1 MTVSQLE
8 GFVAGVLGHSSYRV
22 IDNDVYLN
30 TDKDVRKMCLALIKQ
45 HQAFEARVESST
57 WQVRVLYA

>member
-22 IDNDVYLN
+22 VGNDVFLN
-30 TDKDVRKMCLALIKQ
+30 TDKDVRKMCNALIKQ
-45 HQAFEARVESST
+45 HQAFEALVGSSK
-57 WQVRVLYA
+57 WRVRVLYA

>member
-22 IDNDVYLN
+22 EENTVYLN
-30 TDKDVRKMCLALIKQ
+30 ALKDVRKMCLALIKQ
-45 HQAFEARVESST
+45 EHSFEFNSYRLSVTLIS
-57 WQVRVLYA
+57 Y